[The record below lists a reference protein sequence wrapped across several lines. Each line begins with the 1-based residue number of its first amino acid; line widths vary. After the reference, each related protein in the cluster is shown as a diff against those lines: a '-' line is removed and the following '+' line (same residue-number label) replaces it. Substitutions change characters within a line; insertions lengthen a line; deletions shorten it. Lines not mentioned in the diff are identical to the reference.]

1 MTGATVKGL
10 MGRKLRT
17 ALTALAIVL
26 GVAMVAAAFITT
38 DTMLKASDELK
49 SASYGSADAVV
60 SGKTAFK
67 LSEEAVGGTQRKAVP
82 ESLVAEVA
90 AVPQVEAA
98 SAEISGEAKLTDKS
112 GKVDKSQ
119 NAPPFAVG
127 FDPDSPGARELSPF
141 EIRSG
146 AFPTKPDQVAI
157 DAATAKDKNYAIG
170 DTIGVVAEGPVKQFE
185 ITGIVSFGGVDSI
198 GSASAAVFSLGGAQE
213 LFGKR
218 GQVDSILVKGKPG
231 VPPADV
237 RSAIQQVLPATAAVQ
252 SAQSQDRFELNSLD
266 QFLDILRTALL
277 VFGFISL
284 FVGAFIIF
292 NTLSIT
298 VAQRTKEFGL
308 LRMIGASR
316 RQVLRSVVL
325 EAIVIGLVAS
335 IIGIAA
341 GFGLSKG
348 ISALFEATGVDLPTA
363 GTVFATRTVIVAL
376 LVGVIVTTLAGLGPA
391 LRATRIAPV
400 AALREGSVDPAR
412 KRGKVG
418 WAVTILALV
427 GGIGLVVYGVTGN
440 HDASTVLGSMGGGSL
455 LLFIGMALIAPTIAK
470 PMAGGIGQVTARL
483 GGSAGRLARDNAMR
497 NPHRTATTAAALMIG
512 IALVTF
518 VAVLGAGLR
527 DSFTGSLTD
536 QVKSNYVV
544 TAPDGWTPFS
554 PGAAEKLGTQ
564 QGVTASTI
572 REDQVLA
579 FGDKEPIDSVDR
591 HAGELLSFQWKEGS
605 DDSFA
610 QLSGNGAIVTDKY
623 AEEHSLAV
631 GDPIP
636 TVTASGEKLDLTVS
650 AISDP
655 PEFNPLGLGDIMVS
669 EATFEGVFPDAKLR
683 YVFADSELPQAQL
696 DQAVAQFPDAKVWTL
711 EAYVDDQG
719 KQFGQFLNMLYVLL
733 ALSVIVSLF
742 GIVNTLVLSVFERT
756 RELGMLR
763 AVGMT
768 RRQARRMI
776 RHESVI
782 TSLIGAALGMVIG
795 VFLSALVVKALE
807 DEGVGFSLPAGTLVA
822 FLVVS
827 IIAGV
832 LAAILPARRAARLN
846 VLNALQYE

>member
-1 MTGATVKGL
+1 MTRATVKGL

-38 DTMLKASDELK
+38 DTMLKASDKLK
-49 SASYGSADAVV
+49 EASYASADAVV

-67 LSEEAVGGTQRKAVP
+67 LSEDAVGGTQRKALP
-82 ESLVAEVA
+82 ESLVGEIA
-90 AVPQVEAA
+90 AVPTVQAA
-98 SAEISGEAKLTDKS
+98 SAEISGEAKLTDKK
-112 GKVDKSQ
+112 GNVDKTQ

-141 EIRSG
+141 EVKSG
-146 AFPTKPDQVAI
+146 AFPTTPNEIAI
-157 DAATAKDKNYAIG
+157 DVATAKDENYKIG
-170 DTIGVVAEGPVKQFE
+170 DTVGVVAEGPVKKYE

-198 GSASAAVFSLGGAQE
+198 GSASLAVFSLDGAQD
-213 LFGKR
+213 LFGKED
-218 GQVDSILVKGKPG
+218 QVDSVLVKGKPG
-231 VPPADV
+231 IPAADV
-237 RSAIQQVLPATAAVQ
+237 RASLQQVLPPTAAVET
-252 SAQSQDRFELNSLD
+252 AQSQDRFDLGGLD

-316 RQVLRSVVL
+316 KQVLRSVIL
-325 EAIVIGLVAS
+325 EAVVIGLIAS
-335 IIGIAA
+335 ILGIAA

-348 ISALFEATGVDLPTA
+348 INALFTATGVDLPSA
-363 GTVFATRTVIVAL
+363 GTVFAARTVIVAL
-376 LVGVIVTTLAGLGPA
+376 AVGVIVTTLAGLAPA

-400 AALREGSVDPAR
+400 AALREGSVDPSR

-418 WAVTILALV
+418 WIVTILTLV
-427 GGIGLVVYGVTGN
+427 LGIGLVVYGVTGK
-440 HDASTVLGSMGGGSL
+440 HSATEVLTSMGVGSL
-455 LLFIGMALIAPTIAK
+455 LLFIGVALIAPAIAK
-470 PMAGGIGQVTARL
+470 PMAGAIGKVTARM

-527 DSFTGSLTD
+527 DSFTNSLKDTV
-536 QVKSNYVV
+536 QSNYVV

-554 PGAAEKLGTQ
+554 PGAADKLAADDRVDTT
-564 QGVTASTI
+564 VV

-579 FGDKEPIDSVDR
+579 FGDKEPIDSVDGN
-591 HAGELLSFQWKEGS
+591 AGALLKFDWQDGS
-605 DDSFA
+605 NESFA
-610 QLSGNGAIVTDKY
+610 NLPKDGAIVTDKF
-623 AEEHSLAV
+623 AEEHGLKV
-631 GDPIP
+631 GSPIP
-636 TVTASGEKLDLTVS
+636 ATTPTGDKLNLTVS

-669 EATFEGVFPDAKLR
+669 EATHAATFPDAKLR
-683 YVFADSELPQAQL
+683 YVFVDGDVEQSTL
-696 DQAVAQFPDAKVWTL
+696 DTALAEFPDAKVWTL
-711 EAYVDDQG
+711 DAYVDDQQR
-719 KQFGQFLNMLYVLL
+719 QFDQFLNMLYVLL

-768 RRQARRMI
+768 RRQTRRMI

-782 TSLIGAALGMVIG
+782 TSVIGAALGMVIG
-795 VFLSALVVKALE
+795 IFLSALVVKALE
-807 DEGVGFSLPAGTLVA
+807 DEGVSFSLPAGTLVA
-822 FLVVS
+822 FLIVAVV
-827 IIAGV
+827 AGV

>member
-1 MTGATVKGL
+1 MIRATVKGL

-26 GVAMVAAAFITT
+26 GVAMVAAAYITT

-67 LSEEAVGGTQRKAVP
+67 LSEDAVGGTQRKALP
-82 ESLVAEVA
+82 ESLIEEIA
-90 AVPQVEAA
+90 AVPQVQYA
-98 SAEISGEAKLTDKS
+98 SAEISGEAKITDKS
-112 GKVDKSQ
+112 GKVDKTQ

-141 EIRSG
+141 EVRSG
-146 AFPTKPDQVAI
+146 AFPTTPNEIAI
-157 DAATAKDKNYAIG
+157 DVKTAKDKNYAIG
-170 DTIGVVAEGPVKQFE
+170 DSVGVVAEGPVKKYE

-198 GSASAAVFSLGGAQE
+198 GSASASVFSLAGAQE
-213 LFGKR
+213 LFNKQ
-218 GQVDSILVKGKPG
+218 GQVDSILVKGETG
-231 VPPADV
+231 VPAADV
-237 RSAIQQVLPATAAVQ
+237 RAAVEQVLPPTAAVQ
-252 SAQSQDRFELNSLD
+252 TAQAQDRFDLEGLD

-316 RQVLRSVVL
+316 RQVLRSVIL

-348 ISALFEATGVDLPTA
+348 INALFTATGVDLPSA
-363 GTVFATRTVIVAL
+363 GTVFAARTVIVAM
-376 LVGVIVTTLAGLGPA
+376 LVGVVVTTLAGLGPA

-440 HDASTVLGSMGGGSL
+440 HDASTVLSSMGGGSL
-455 LLFIGMALIAPTIAK
+455 LLFIGVALIAPTIAK
-470 PMAGGIGQVTARL
+470 PMAAGIGQVTARL

-527 DSFTGSLTD
+527 DSFTGSLKDTI
-536 QVKSNYVV
+536 QSNYVV

-554 PGAAEKLGTQ
+554 PGAADKLAADDRVQT
-564 QGVTASTI
+564 STI

-579 FGDKEPIDSVDR
+579 FGDKEPIDSVDEN
-591 HAGELLSFQWKEGS
+591 AGTLLKFDWQDGSNASFGELGPN
-605 DDSFA
+605 D
-610 QLSGNGAIVTDKY
+610 AIVSDKF
-623 AEEHSLAV
+623 AEKHGLEV
-631 GDPIP
+631 GSPIP
-636 TVTASGEKLDLTVS
+636 ATTPSGEKLKLTVS

-655 PEFNPLGLGDIMVS
+655 PEFNPLGLGDIMVA
-669 EATFEGVFPDAKLR
+669 ERTFEGVFPEAKLR
-683 YVFADSELPQAQL
+683 YVFVEGDVAESELSST
-696 DQAVAQFPDAKVWTL
+696 VAQFPDAKVWTIA
-711 EAYVDDQG
+711 AYADDQG
-719 KQFGQFLNMLYVLL
+719 KQFDQFLNMLYVLL

-768 RRQARRMI
+768 RRQTRRMI

-782 TSLIGAALGMVIG
+782 TSVIGAVLGIAIG

-807 DEGVGFSLPAGTLVA
+807 DEGVSFSLPAGTLVA
-822 FLVVS
+822 FMVVA
-827 IIAGV
+827 IVAGV